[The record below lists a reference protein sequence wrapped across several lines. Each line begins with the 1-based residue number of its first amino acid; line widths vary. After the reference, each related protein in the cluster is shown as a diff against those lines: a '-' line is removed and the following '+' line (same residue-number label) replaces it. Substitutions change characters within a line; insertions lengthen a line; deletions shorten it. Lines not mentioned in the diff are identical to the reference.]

1 LLTGNTSLSED
12 RLVIIFKK
20 ITTGQKLIKY
30 KNMKIHSKYMGLK
43 LDSPIVVSACT
54 LSEKTDNIV
63 KMEDNGAGAVVL
75 FSLFEEQI
83 RKEEARFKNVMA
95 KTTNTFAEAM
105 DYFPGLEDFNVGID
119 EYLENIR
126 KAKDRVKIPIIGSLN
141 GITNEGW
148 IDYSKLMEQAGADG
162 IEVNIF
168 FIPGNIAMSSS
179 EVEHRY
185 LNIIDNIKQSV
196 KIPVAIKLNPYFSA
210 MGNMAMRMKK
220 VGADALVLFN
230 RFYQPDFD
238 INELIIKTD
247 LQYSESNEIRL
258 PLLWIALLYG
268 KVDLSL
274 AATTGVQSAIEVI
287 KYILAGADIVMTASS
302 LYKNGIP
309 YLKTM
314 NKELQDWM
322 YMMGFDDIAS
332 FKGSMSQQNIP
343 DPTAYERSN
352 YIKILE
358 GVK

>member
-1 LLTGNTSLSED
+1 
-12 RLVIIFKK
+12 
-20 ITTGQKLIKY
+20 
-30 KNMKIHSKYMGLK
+30 MKIQSSYMGLP
-43 LDSPIVVSACT
+43 LNSPIVVSACT
-54 LSEKTDNIV
+54 LSEQTDNIV

-83 RKEEARFKNVMA
+83 RKEEARFKGVISE
-95 KTTNTFAEAM
+95 TSYTFPEAL
-105 DYFPGLEDFNVGID
+105 DYFPDLDDFNVGTD
-119 EYLENIR
+119 EYMENIR
-126 KAKDRVKIPIIGSLN
+126 KAKERVDIPIIGSLN

-148 IDYSKLMEQAGADG
+148 IDYSKQMEEAGADG

-168 FIPGNIAMSSS
+168 FIPGDISMSSA

-185 LNIIDNIKQSV
+185 LNIITSIKQTV
-196 KIPVAIKLNPYFSA
+196 KIPVAVKLNPFFSA
-210 MGNMAMRMKK
+210 TGNMSLRMKNA
-220 VGADALVLFN
+220 GADALVLFN

-238 INELIIKTD
+238 INELVIKTD
-247 LQYSESNEIRL
+247 LHYSESSEIRL

-287 KYILAGADIVMTASS
+287 KYILAGADVVMTASS

-322 YMMGFDDIAS
+322 YMMGFDNIAA
-332 FKGSMSQQNIP
+332 FKGSMSQQHIA

>member
-1 LLTGNTSLSED
+1 
-12 RLVIIFKK
+12 
-20 ITTGQKLIKY
+20 
-30 KNMKIHSKYMGLK
+30 MKIHSTYMGLK
-43 LDSPIVVSACT
+43 LDSPIIVSACT

-83 RKEEARFKNVMA
+83 RKEEALLKFVVA
-95 KTTNTFAEAM
+95 KTSNSFAEAV
-105 DYFPGLEDFNVGID
+105 DYFPDLDRFNVGVD
-119 EYLENIR
+119 EYLENISR
-126 KAKDRVKIPIIGSLN
+126 AKKRVHIPVIASLN

-148 IDYSKLMEQAGADG
+148 INYSKQMEQAGADA

-168 FIPGNIAMSSS
+168 FIPGDISMSSA

-185 LNIIDNIKQSV
+185 LNIIESIKHTV
-196 KIPVAIKLNPYFSA
+196 NIPVAVKLNPYFST
-210 MGNMAMRMKK
+210 MGNMALRMRKA
-220 VGADALVLFN
+220 GADALVLFN

-238 INELIIKTD
+238 INEMIIKTD
-247 LQYSESNEIRL
+247 LNYSDSSEIRL
-258 PLLWIALLYG
+258 PLLWIGLLYG
-268 KVDLSL
+268 KVDISL
-274 AATTGVQSAIEVI
+274 AATTGVQSAVEVV
-287 KYILAGADIVMTASS
+287 KYILAGADVVMTASS

-322 YMMGFDDIAS
+322 YMMGFDDIES
-332 FKGSMSQQNIP
+332 FKGNMSQQKIL
-343 DPTAYERSN
+343 DPTAYQRSN